1 MNKKNMIEYDLIKN
15 IMSDDFVNFL
25 KQYSR
30 PLEKINNI
38 WYLPIFYINQFE
50 TNKKHWIKTI
60 GKTFISKW
68 GD

>member
-1 MNKKNMIEYDLIKN
+1 MIEYDLIKN
-15 IMSDDFVNFL
+15 IMSDDFINFL

-50 TNKKHWIKTI
+50 TDKFETNKKDLTL
-60 GKTFISKW
+60 
-68 GD
+68 